1 MHIIYFHLIA
11 YKRDS
16 FASDLNLKAIWLNAN
31 IYFIWCL
38 SYVSIKL
45 LANYSCTFG
54 RYYEG
59 GISSVYMWEDENEG
73 FVACFLIKKGVFL
86 SIALGQEVLYNSTN
100 LQ

>member
-1 MHIIYFHLIA
+1 MHIIYVHLIA

-16 FASDLNLKAIWLNAN
+16 FLSDLNIKALWLNAN
-31 IYFIWCL
+31 IYN
-38 SYVSIKL
+38 VSIKL
-45 LANYSCTFG
+45 LANYSYTFG

-73 FVACFLIKKGVFL
+73 FVACFLIKKGVFFL
-86 SIALGQEVLYNSTN
+86 SIALDQEVFYHSTN